1 MRNIH
6 DLVNIVPVIVQ
17 PDNMRSNEQQL
28 NDKRIQVLKA
38 LQTHDIHFLDFNMTV
53 DELVNKC
60 HHHMDL
66 PPFILSWSS
75 SSSSRNN
82 PPPPGLLPSPS
93 SSPPPMKMLYLSNL
107 KYSLFQNQQHVRYMR
122 QQTTSKFMQWR
133 QQDIHVTSFSSND
146 SSTTSIT
153 KTKIQ
158 KLHSVSE
165 QRQMI
170 EKEIIRR
177 EKKIRQELES
187 SRNEKTVE
195 LVIKEYQ
202 KHKKNDLIFMVLGV
216 LLGVIICQCKG
227 VFFQS

>member
-1 MRNIH
+1 
-6 DLVNIVPVIVQ
+6 
-17 PDNMRSNEQQL
+17 
-28 NDKRIQVLKA
+28 
-38 LQTHDIHFLDFNMTV
+38 
-53 DELVNKC
+53 
-60 HHHMDL
+60 
-66 PPFILSWSS
+66 
-75 SSSSRNN
+75 
-82 PPPPGLLPSPS
+82 
-93 SSPPPMKMLYLSNL
+93 
-107 KYSLFQNQQHVRYMR
+107 
-122 QQTTSKFMQWR
+122 MQWR

-146 SSTTSIT
+146 SSTTTIT